1 MKFKIFHEDQK
12 IIDQCK
18 TFIAGWHGLGE
29 IGYITVSH
37 LIEDLELKRIA
48 TIMSSGA
55 PPFISVQNNQLRL
68 PFEVYGKEDFDFAVF
83 IPHLQPYRHVQI
95 EFSEKLSEWILKQK
109 NLEVAYFIG
118 GVDVRLKSSESDI
131 QFIPTR
137 TFLDHPKLPDSFSTE
152 VKDNLLDP
160 GLFVA
165 GPLAIM
171 LGYLDMS
178 LFPALLIALDDQQ
191 TAMKRRAG
199 ITVGHENLRWVVGLR
214 QATPHSEVLFTSSQ
228 HACYQRHVPVQL
240 ERSLGGIRCTLGV
253 VCVRPSR
260 FGGVFAPR

>member
-12 IIDQCK
+12 ILDQCR

-37 LIEDLELKRIA
+37 LIEDLKLKRIA

-68 PFEVYGKEDFDFAVF
+68 PFEIYGKEEFDFAVF

-95 EFSEKLSEWILKQK
+95 EFSEKLSEWILKQE

-118 GVDVRLKSSESDI
+118 GVDIRLKASDNEI

-137 TFLDHPKLPDSFSTE
+137 TFLDYPRLPDSFSTE
-152 VKDNLLDP
+152 LKDNLLDP

-178 LFPALLIALDDQQ
+178 MFPA
-191 TAMKRRAG
+191 
-199 ITVGHENLRWVVGLR
+199 VGLLAYAQRERPDPLGAVSTIKKLNNLLNININTEKLIENAQTIEEEIKR
-214 QATPHSEVLFTSSQ
+214 QL
-228 HACYQRHVPVQL
+228 
-240 ERSLGGIRCTLGV
+240 
-253 VCVRPSR
+253 
-260 FGGVFAPR
+260 APIEEDSKSDKIASKRMYT

>member
-12 IIDQCK
+12 ILDQCR

-37 LIEDLELKRIA
+37 LIEDLKLKRIA

-68 PFEVYGKEDFDFAVF
+68 PFEIYGKEEFDFTVF

-95 EFSEKLSEWILKQK
+95 EFSEKLSEWILKQE

-118 GVDVRLKSSESDI
+118 GVDIRLKASDNEI

-137 TFLDHPKLPDSFSTE
+137 TFLDYPRLPDSFSTE
-152 VKDNLLDP
+152 LKDNLLDP

-178 LFPALLIALDDQQ
+178 MFPA
-191 TAMKRRAG
+191 
-199 ITVGHENLRWVVGLR
+199 VGLLAYAQRERPDPLGAVSTIKKLNDLLNININTEKLIENAQTIEEEIKR
-214 QATPHSEVLFTSSQ
+214 QL
-228 HACYQRHVPVQL
+228 
-240 ERSLGGIRCTLGV
+240 
-253 VCVRPSR
+253 
-260 FGGVFAPR
+260 APIEEEDKSDKIASKRMYT

>member
-12 IIDQCK
+12 ILDQCR

-37 LIEDLELKRIA
+37 LIEDLKLKRIA

-68 PFEVYGKEDFDFAVF
+68 PFEIYGKEEFDFAVF

-95 EFSEKLSEWILKQK
+95 EFSEKLSEWILKQE

-118 GVDVRLKSSESDI
+118 GVDIRLKASDNEI

-137 TFLDHPKLPDSFSTE
+137 TFLDYPRLPDSFSTE
-152 VKDNLLDP
+152 LKDNLLDP

-178 LFPALLIALDDQQ
+178 MFPA
-191 TAMKRRAG
+191 
-199 ITVGHENLRWVVGLR
+199 VGLLAYAQRERPDPLGAVSTIKKLNDLLNININTEKLIENAQTIEEEIKR
-214 QATPHSEVLFTSSQ
+214 QL
-228 HACYQRHVPVQL
+228 
-240 ERSLGGIRCTLGV
+240 
-253 VCVRPSR
+253 
-260 FGGVFAPR
+260 APIEEDSKSDKIASKRMYT

>member
-109 NLEVAYFIG
+109 SLEVAYFIG
-118 GVDVRLKSSESDI
+118 GVDVRLKSSDSDI

-137 TFLDHPKLPDSFSTE
+137 TFLNHPKLPDSFSSE
-152 VKDNLLDP
+152 VQDNLLDP

-178 LFPALLIALDDQQ
+178 MFPACGLLAYAQRERPDPLGAVSTIKKLNEILSIKVNTEKLVENAQ
-191 TAMKRRAG
+191 TIEEEIKRQLAP
-199 ITVGHENLRWVVGLR
+199 IEEDSKSEKM
-214 QATPHSEVLFTSSQ
+214 ATKRIYT
-228 HACYQRHVPVQL
+228 
-240 ERSLGGIRCTLGV
+240 
-253 VCVRPSR
+253 
-260 FGGVFAPR
+260 